1 MSYLLHGLPQ
11 TGDGAALDDPHI
23 AGGKPHPLGD
33 LLGVQ
38 LLKKA
43 QEEAD
48 QKLAAAKKE
57 LEAAGELKK
66 KLQNM
71 LDKAAFE
78 ESRVAVKSVKGQKK
92 KVTITWKKVE
102 GAEGYVI
109 QYATKSNFKGKKS
122 ITIKSG
128 TAVTRTIRK
137 LSAKKTYYV
146 RIKAYKVIDN
156 ETVYTKYSVK
166 KKARTK

>member
-1 MSYLLHGLPQ
+1 
-11 TGDGAALDDPHI
+11 
-23 AGGKPHPLGD
+23 
-33 LLGVQ
+33 
-38 LLKKA
+38 
-43 QEEAD
+43 
-48 QKLAAAKKE
+48 
-57 LEAAGELKK
+57 
-66 KLQNM
+66 M
-71 LDKAAFE
+71 LDKAAVE

-122 ITIKSG
+122 ITIKNG